1 MSAVSRPT
9 LIEAK
14 NQRFLIMDAPT
25 DSNLSKYIE
34 ILKKT
39 KVKHVVRTCSP
50 TYSIE
55 PLVAA
60 GIKVTELP
68 FVDGEPP
75 PNSLIDKWLDLLKK
89 EFTED
94 KEAVVAVHCVAG
106 LGRAPVLVAV
116 ALIEG
121 GMEPMSAI
129 ALIRK
134 KRKGAIN
141 TKQLKFLEQYKPKKG
156 DGKCLMM

>member
-1 MSAVSRPT
+1 MSGSSRPT
-9 LIEAK
+9 LIETK
-14 NQRFLIMDAPT
+14 NQKFLIMDAPT
-25 DSNLSKYIE
+25 DSNLPKYIE

-50 TYSIE
+50 TYRTE
-55 PLVAA
+55 PLEKE
-60 GIKVTELP
+60 GITVTELP
-68 FVDGEPP
+68 FVDGEAPP
-75 PNSLIDKWLDLLKK
+75 QSVVDKWLEILQKQ
-89 EFTED
+89 FSED

-121 GMEPMSAI
+121 GMDAMNAI
-129 ALIRK
+129 NLVRK

-141 TKQLKFLEQYKPKKG
+141 TKQIKFLEGYKPKNR
-156 DGKCLMM
+156 DKCLMM

>member
-1 MSAVSRPT
+1 MSGSSRPT
-9 LIEAK
+9 LIETK
-14 NQRFLIMDAPT
+14 NQKFLIMDAPT
-25 DSNLSKYIE
+25 DSNLPKYIE

-50 TYSIE
+50 TYRTE
-55 PLVAA
+55 PLEKE
-60 GIKVTELP
+60 GITVTELP
-68 FVDGEPP
+68 FADGEAPP
-75 PNSLIDKWLDLLKK
+75 QSVVDKWLEILQKQ
-89 EFTED
+89 FSED

-121 GMEPMSAI
+121 GMDAMNAI
-129 ALIRK
+129 NLVRK

-141 TKQLKFLEQYKPKKG
+141 TKQIKFLEGYKPKNR
-156 DGKCLMM
+156 DKCLMM